1 MAGAALIEGPQRARA
16 LMPGRIENQF
26 FSLDCTLR
34 NTSETGAMIQ
44 VASSDSIPD
53 LFRLRSSIKS

>member
-16 LMPGRIENQF
+16 LMSGRIESQF

-34 NTSETGAMIQ
+34 NTSETGAMI
-44 VASSDSIPD
+44 
-53 LFRLRSSIKS
+53 